1 MPGTRSRTASKS
13 ASVSKSLE
21 LWLPY
26 LLPPSYSATIMFE
39 PIFWICWMMYCLPV
53 SPTVT
58 TRISDA
64 VPMTM
69 PSAVKMNRILLVR
82 KV

>member
-1 MPGTRSRTASKS
+1 
-13 ASVSKSLE
+13 
-21 LWLPY
+21 
-26 LLPPSYSATIMFE
+26 
-39 PIFWICWMMYCLPV
+39 MYCLPV

-69 PSAVKMNRILLVR
+69 PSAVKMNRSLLVR
-82 KV
+82 KVWTATLSVSPKTSFGYGRPLLRPFAMRML

>member
-1 MPGTRSRTASKS
+1 
-13 ASVSKSLE
+13 
-21 LWLPY
+21 
-26 LLPPSYSATIMFE
+26 
-39 PIFWICWMMYCLPV
+39 MMYCLPV

-82 KV
+82 NVWTATLRVSPKTSFGYGRPLLRRVAMQML